1 MAPAPTATA
10 NRPLAR
16 PSKVRYFKGKPLD
29 EAVSDE
35 SSGEEEP
42 QPQQRIKRVA
52 PPVQD
57 ENVVAGGAGRV
68 IRQGGAV
75 GVKMDL
81 GGVKLGGVKPPVK
94 GEIETWRLDIC
105 DEVFADMDQRRR
117 SPKKKRARKRM
128 RSQDR
133 LSANPLRQRRQV
145 KRCALGHRIRLIC
158 SRASTRPIQRKSPR
172 RKRSLHFVQCS

>member
-1 MAPAPTATA
+1 MKGQVACSKSWTQLLNFQNPDLLPSSHLGGTGRWYRSVDLSSLAFIPSFLHREHIAGLTHTMAPGPTATA

-75 GVKMDL
+75 GMKMDL

-94 GEIETWRLDIC
+94 GEIE
-105 DEVFADMDQRRR
+105 A
-117 SPKKKRARKRM
+117 
-128 RSQDR
+128 
-133 LSANPLRQRRQV
+133 
-145 KRCALGHRIRLIC
+145 
-158 SRASTRPIQRKSPR
+158 
-172 RKRSLHFVQCS
+172 

>member
-42 QPQQRIKRVA
+42 QPQQRVKRVA

-75 GVKMDL
+75 GMKMDL
-81 GGVKLGGVKPPVK
+81 GVSSWAESSHRSKVRS
-94 GEIETWRLDIC
+94 RLDIC
-105 DEVFADMDQRRR
+105 EEVLADMEQRRRR
-117 SPKKKRARKRM
+117 SPKKRRARKRR

-133 LSANPLRQRRQV
+133 LSVNPPRQRHRA
-145 KRCALGHRIRLIC
+145 KRYAL
-158 SRASTRPIQRKSPR
+158 
-172 RKRSLHFVQCS
+172 